1 MWRVISAIIILAVSI
16 SACISEILILNSSIN
31 ELKGDIQSI
40 EAYVQ
45 NNEIETAL
53 DENKIL
59 EDNFQNKY
67 LYMSTFIDHD
77 RLEDIEESI
86 LLMSVNLE
94 NDNKEDFFVESS
106 KVNLELDNLNNTE
119 LPLLGNLL

>member
-1 MWRVISAIIILAVSI
+1 MGRIIGAIIILAVSV
-16 SACISEILILNSSIN
+16 SACISEILILNSSIS

-45 NNEIETAL
+45 DDNIETAIN
-53 DENKIL
+53 ENKIL
-59 EDNFQNKY
+59 EDKFQNKY
-67 LYMSTFIDHD
+67 SYLSTFIDHD

-86 LLMSVNLE
+86 SLMCVNLE
-94 NDNKEDFFVESS
+94 NESKDDFFVESS
-106 KVNLELDNLNNTE
+106 KANWGLDHLNNTE

>member
-45 NNEIETAL
+45 NNEIEPAL
-53 DENKIL
+53 DENKTL
-59 EDNFQNKY
+59 EDKFQNKY

>member
-1 MWRVISAIIILAVSI
+1 MWRVISAIIIFAVSI
-16 SACISEILILNSSIN
+16 LACISEVLILNSSIN
-31 ELKGDIQSI
+31 ELKGNIQSI

-45 NNEIETAL
+45 NDEIETAL
-53 DENKIL
+53 EENKAL
-59 EDNFQNKY
+59 ENKFKNKY
-67 LYMSTFIDHD
+67 LYMSTFIDHE

-94 NDNKEDFFVESS
+94 NDSKEDFFVESS

>member
-1 MWRVISAIIILAVSI
+1 MWRVISAIIIFAVSI
-16 SACISEILILNSSIN
+16 LACVSEVLILNSSIN
-31 ELKGDIQSI
+31 ELKSDIQSI

-45 NNEIETAL
+45 NDEIETAL
-53 DENKIL
+53 DENKTL
-59 EDNFQNKY
+59 EDKFQNKY
-67 LYMSTFIDHD
+67 LYMSTFIDHE

-94 NDNKEDFFVESS
+94 NDSKEDFFVESS
-106 KVNLELDNLNNTE
+106 KANWGLDHLNNTE

>member
-1 MWRVISAIIILAVSI
+1 MGRIIGAIIILAVSV

-45 NNEIETAL
+45 DDNIETAIN
-53 DENKIL
+53 ENKIL
-59 EDNFQNKY
+59 EDKFQNKY
-67 LYMSTFIDHD
+67 SYLSTFIDHD

-86 LLMSVNLE
+86 SLMCVNLE
-94 NDNKEDFFVESS
+94 NESKDDFFVESS
-106 KVNLELDNLNNTE
+106 KANCGLDHLNNTE